1 MKKTILLIILL
12 LLIPL
17 ASAKQGHLKLLA
29 VKEVNGKYEGSPADL
44 YLELQPGSGRV
55 FIEVFPLT
63 KIDTQMSTRF
73 AKEVA
78 CDYLE
83 VSCDNYDFIY
93 KITSDTA
100 IIGGP
105 SGGAAISALT
115 VAMLKD
121 IDLNENTSI
130 TGTIN
135 SGGLVGPVGG
145 LKEKIESAKIQNLKK
160 VLIPIGERFSD
171 EDVVSETNTTN
182 KTDIFEYGKKTGIEI
197 KEVSDLNDV
206 IYEFTGERIEKED
219 NDLEIN
225 QKYKET
231 MKDLAIDLQSRS
243 IKLKNAIISIK
254 KEKDDELKK
263 AEEIAINFT
272 KKADDAFK
280 NRAYYS
286 SASYFF
292 GANIK
297 FSYVLNMLRNL
308 SKASKERRIS
318 IIKENIREL
327 NKVLKRKEIKTI
339 TDLESYMIVKERI
352 IEAEDYLEKAE
363 EEING
368 TDVNNLIYSAERV
381 YSAYLWYDFFD
392 HRGKEFIMNKEI
404 LKKSC
409 QDKLSEAEERYQ
421 YLDLFIPNIENIK
434 KELDL
439 AYQDFNNEDYAL
451 CLFKASK
458 TKAEA
463 NSILNLIG
471 IGEDQIDTLIKV
483 KLKIIKRNLAK
494 ELKKDVFPVLG
505 YSYYEYADSLKD
517 SDKYSA
523 MLYMEYALE
532 LSNLDMYFKEKP
544 EIAIKKSINKEIII
558 KAAIFLIIG
567 LIVGFLTG
575 RLTKKQRKTKNRK
588 QKTSV
593 HRRKK

>member
-1 MKKTILLIILL
+1 MKKTIPLIILL

-29 VKEVNGKYEGSPADL
+29 VKEVNGEYEGSPADL

-55 FIEVFPLT
+55 FIEIFPLT
-63 KIDTQMSTRF
+63 KVDTQMSTRF

-78 CDYLE
+78 CDYLDI
-83 VSCDNYDFIY
+83 SCDNYDFIY
-93 KITSDTA
+93 KITADTA

-105 SGGAAISALT
+105 SAGAATSALT
-115 VAMLKD
+115 IAMLKN
-121 IDLNENTSI
+121 IDLDESI
-130 TGTIN
+130 SVTGTIN

-145 LKEKIESAKIQNLKK
+145 IKEKIDSAKVQNLTK
-160 VLIPIGERFSD
+160 VLIPIGERFS
-171 EDVVSETNTTN
+171 EEYFSNQTNITNITN
-182 KTDIFEYGKKTGIEI
+182 KTDIFEYGKKIGIEI
-197 KEVSDLNDV
+197 KEVSDLNDI

-219 NDLEIN
+219 SDLEIN

-231 MKDLAIDLQSRS
+231 MKKLAIDLIKRN
-243 IKLKNAIISIK
+243 IKLKKSISLLD
-254 KEKDDELKK
+254 KEKNDELKRI
-263 AEEIAINFT
+263 EESAINLT
-272 KKADDAFK
+272 KKGDDAF
-280 NRAYYS
+280 NDGTYYS

-292 GANIK
+292 GANVK
-297 FSYVLNMLRNL
+297 LSYILNMLQNL
-308 SKASKERRIS
+308 SKESKERRIS
-318 IIKENIREL
+318 IIKGNIKEL
-327 NKVLKRKEIKTI
+327 NKALGRKEIKTI
-339 TDLESYMIVKERI
+339 TDLEAYMIVRERI

-363 EEING
+363 EEINE
-368 TDVNNLIYSAERV
+368 TDINNLVYSAERV

-392 HRGKEFIMNKEI
+392 HRGKQFNMNKDV

-421 YLDLFIPNIENIK
+421 YLNSFMFDISIEGIK

-439 AYQDFNNEDYAL
+439 AYRDFNNKDYEL

-463 NSILNLIG
+463 DSILNLVG
-471 IGEDQIDTLIKV
+471 IGEDQIDTLIKE

-494 ELKKDVFPVLG
+494 ESKKDVFPVLG

-532 LSNLDMYFKEKP
+532 LTNLDMYFKEKP
-544 EIAIKKSINKEIII
+544 QIEIEKKISKEVII
-558 KAAIFLIIG
+558 KAIIFLVIG
-567 LIVGFLTG
+567 LVIGFLAG
-575 RLTKKQRKTKNRK
+575 RLTKKQRKKRIY
-588 QKTSV
+588 
-593 HRRKK
+593 RRKKK